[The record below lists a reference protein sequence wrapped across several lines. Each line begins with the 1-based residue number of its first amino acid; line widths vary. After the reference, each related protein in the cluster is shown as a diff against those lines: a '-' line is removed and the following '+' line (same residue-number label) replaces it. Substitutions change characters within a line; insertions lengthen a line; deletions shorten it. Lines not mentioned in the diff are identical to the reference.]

1 MSIKLTVLWALSD
14 LAFSALAFSALAF
27 AFFSSFSFFILL
39 YKVGTGFSSYGKLLK
54 EDTENDELVL

>member
-1 MSIKLTVLWALSD
+1 